1 MAPRR
6 SGYSSSGYS
15 TAACSEAYTTTYAQA
30 GLAYYVI
37 FLVLF
42 TGIFIA
48 TFFVRRKTGAGK
60 KLIGVPFVVALFFQ
74 VL

>member
-1 MAPRR
+1 MVPRR
-6 SGYSSSGYS
+6 AGAGYS
-15 TAACSEAYTTTYAQA
+15 TPACSDAYTTSYAQA

-37 FLVLF
+37 YLVLF
-42 TGIFIA
+42 IGIFVA
-48 TFFVRRKTGAGK
+48 TFFIRRRADAGK